1 MGLACKRTCT
11 GFADKHCKP
20 TREGSAV
27 HSYATKFP
35 LSGKRNFPYTEIF
48 PLRCR
53 AYRKRLSLPFGI
65 DDSLAADYLC
75 QQKKAM
81 KNGKHTI
88 IRLIRLI
95 RGQKNKRLTEREARL
110 TLKIGVSSVSGVS
123 GVSGV
128 SFRFWTKKTP
138 VFGPNRN
145 KTGVSSV
152 PSVPSVP
159 QSSLPSFQGGAGG
172 RLSPNQARSATNQA
186 SLRAANQARS
196 ATNLF

>member
-1 MGLACKRTCT
+1 MEIFAVGLARKRTCT

-65 DDSLAADYLC
+65 DDSVAADYLC

-81 KNGKHTI
+81 KNGKHKTNSFNSFNSWSKKQTPFPSG
-88 IRLIRLI
+88 
-95 RGQKNKRLTEREARL
+95 RGW
-110 TLKIGVSSVSGVS
+110 G
-123 GVSGV
+123 
-128 SFRFWTKKTP
+128 
-138 VFGPNRN
+138 
-145 KTGVSSV
+145 
-152 PSVPSVP
+152 
-159 QSSLPSFQGGAGG
+159 
-172 RLSPNQARSATNQA
+172 
-186 SLRAANQARS
+186 
-196 ATNLF
+196 